1 MIFEIKEL
9 GERYKNNIAYT
20 AGGKSFTYC
29 ELFEKAKEIS
39 SEILKEK
46 TASAIIFG
54 NRNFETIAAIIA
66 CVLSKTAYIPVDM
79 NLPKSRKEKIIENS
93 GASLIIDCS
102 EEKIS
107 FKKIKEENSEN
118 ENAYVIFTSGSTGEP
133 KGVPVSYKNLD
144 NFIEWITKL
153 SPLNEFEH
161 ASVLNHASFS
171 FDLSTAAIYYSLF
184 GGHNLVQVENTADF
198 EKLFSE
204 IKENKVNIIVATPTF
219 LRLCLLNKDFSEEN
233 YPFIKC
239 IYFCGEMLQKSLV
252 KEIFKRFPEIKIINA
267 YGPTE
272 AASAVSAIE
281 ITEEILAKEELLPVG
296 KISSAATEI
305 TVENGEIVLKGKSVS
320 KGYLSGETGGFYKEN
335 GKNCFKTGDVGFIE
349 NGKLYCKGRFDSQ
362 IKYKGY
368 RIELSEIEAN
378 ISSVPGTENCAVI
391 AKRNPDGEV
400 RLIKAFVSGNVSEE
414 EIRKKLSENLPE
426 YMIPKSIKKLDFI
439 PFNKNGKIDRKE
451 LEKL

>member
-20 AGGKSFTYC
+20 AGGKSFTYR

-66 CVLSKTAYIPVDM
+66 CVPSKTAYIPVDM

-133 KGVPVSYKNLD
+133 KGVPVSYENLD
-144 NFIEWITKL
+144 NFIEWITKF

-204 IKENKVNIIVATPTF
+204 IKENKVNVIVATPTF

-349 NGKLYCKGRFDSQ
+349 NGKLYCKGRSDSQ

>member
-20 AGGKSFTYC
+20 AGGKNFTYC
-29 ELFEKAKEIS
+29 KLFEKAKEIS

-46 TASAIIFG
+46 AASAIIFG
-54 NRNFETIAAIIA
+54 SRNFETMAAIIA

-79 NLPKSRKEKIIENS
+79 NLPESRKEKIVKNS

-107 FKKIKEENSEN
+107 FKKIKEENCEN

-133 KGVPVSYKNLD
+133 KGVPVSYENLD

-161 ASVLNHASFS
+161 VVVLNHASFS

-198 EKLFSE
+198 EKMFSE
-204 IKENKVNIIVATPTF
+204 IKENKVNVIVATPTF

-252 KEIFKRFPEIKIINA
+252 KEIFKRFPKMKIINA

-281 ITEEILAKEELLPVG
+281 ITEEILEKEELLPVG

-335 GKNCFKTGDVGFIE
+335 GKNCFKTGDMGFIE

-378 ISSVPGTENCAVI
+378 ISSVSGTENCAVI
-391 AKRNPDGEV
+391 VKRNPEGEV

>member
-9 GERYKNNIAYT
+9 GEKYKNNIAYT
-20 AGGKSFTYC
+20 AGGKNFTYC
-29 ELFEKAKEIS
+29 KLFEKAKEIS
-39 SEILKEK
+39 SEVLKEK
-46 TASAIIFG
+46 AASAIIFG
-54 NRNFETIAAIIA
+54 SRNFETMAAIIA

-79 NLPKSRKEKIIENS
+79 NLPESRKEKIVKNS

-133 KGVPVSYKNLD
+133 KGVPVSYENLD

-161 ASVLNHASFS
+161 AVVLNHASFS

-184 GGHNLVQVENTADF
+184 GGHNLVQIENTADF
-198 EKLFSE
+198 EKMFSE
-204 IKENKVNIIVATPTF
+204 IKENKVNVIVATPTF

-239 IYFCGEMLQKSLV
+239 IYFCGEMLQKSLG
-252 KEIFKRFPEIKIINA
+252 KEIFKRFPKIKIINA

-281 ITEEILAKEELLPVG
+281 ITEEILEKEELLPVG

-335 GKNCFKTGDVGFIE
+335 GKNCFKTGDMGFIE

-378 ISSVPGTENCAVI
+378 ISSVSGTENCAVI
-391 AKRNPDGEV
+391 VKRNPEGEV

-439 PFNKNGKIDRKE
+439 PFNKNGKFDRKE

>member
-39 SEILKEK
+39 SEVLKEK
-46 TASAIIFG
+46 AASAIIFG
-54 NRNFETIAAIIA
+54 SRNFETMAAIIA

-79 NLPKSRKEKIIENS
+79 NLPESRKEKIVKIS

-133 KGVPVSYKNLD
+133 KGVPVSYENLD

-161 ASVLNHASFS
+161 VVVLNHASFS

-198 EKLFSE
+198 EKMFSE
-204 IKENKVNIIVATPTF
+204 IKENKVNVIVATPTF

-252 KEIFKRFPEIKIINA
+252 KEIFKRFPKMKIINA

-281 ITEEILAKEELLPVG
+281 ITEEILEKEELLPVG

-335 GKNCFKTGDVGFIE
+335 GKKCFKTGDMGFIE

-378 ISSVPGTENCAVI
+378 ISSVSGTENCAVI
-391 AKRNPDGEV
+391 VKRNPEGEV

-426 YMIPKSIKKLDFI
+426 YMIPKSIKKLAFI

>member
-9 GERYKNNIAYT
+9 GEKYKNNIAYT

-29 ELFEKAKEIS
+29 KLFEKAKEIS

-46 TASAIIFG
+46 AASAIIFG
-54 NRNFETIAAIIA
+54 SRNFETMAAIIA

-79 NLPKSRKEKIIENS
+79 NLPESRKEKIVKNS

-107 FKKIKEENSEN
+107 LKKIKEETSEN

-133 KGVPVSYKNLD
+133 KGVPVSYENLD

-161 ASVLNHASFS
+161 VVVLNHASFS

-198 EKLFSE
+198 EKMFSE
-204 IKENKVNIIVATPTF
+204 IKENKVNVIVATPTF

-281 ITEEILAKEELLPVG
+281 ITEEILEKEELLPVG

-335 GKNCFKTGDVGFIE
+335 GKKCFKTGDMGFIE

-378 ISSVPGTENCAVI
+378 ISSVSGTENCAVI
-391 AKRNPDGEV
+391 VKRNPEGEV

>member
-1 MIFEIKEL
+1 
-9 GERYKNNIAYT
+9 
-20 AGGKSFTYC
+20 
-29 ELFEKAKEIS
+29 
-39 SEILKEK
+39 
-46 TASAIIFG
+46 
-54 NRNFETIAAIIA
+54 
-66 CVLSKTAYIPVDM
+66 M
-79 NLPKSRKEKIIENS
+79 NLPENRKEKIVKNS

-102 EEKIS
+102 EENIS
-107 FKKIKEENSEN
+107 FKKIKEENCEN

-133 KGVPVSYKNLD
+133 KGVPVSYENLD

-184 GGHNLVQVENTADF
+184 GGHNLVQVENTEDF

-204 IKENKVNIIVATPTF
+204 IKENKVNVIVATPTF
-219 LRLCLLNKDFSEEN
+219 LRLCLFNKDFSEEN

-320 KGYLSGETGGFYKEN
+320 KGYLSGETGGFYKED

-391 AKRNPDGEV
+391 AKRNPEGEV

>member
-9 GERYKNNIAYT
+9 GEKYKNNIAYT

-39 SEILKEK
+39 SEVLKEK
-46 TASAIIFG
+46 AASAIIFG
-54 NRNFETIAAIIA
+54 SRNFETMAAIIA

-79 NLPKSRKEKIIENS
+79 NLPESRKEKIVKNS

-133 KGVPVSYKNLD
+133 KGVPVSYENLD

-198 EKLFSE
+198 EKMFSE
-204 IKENKVNIIVATPTF
+204 IKENKVNVIVATPTF

-252 KEIFKRFPEIKIINA
+252 KEIFKRFPKMKIINA

-320 KGYLSGETGGFYKEN
+320 KGYLSGERGGFYKEN
-335 GKNCFKTGDVGFIE
+335 GKNCFKTGDMGFIE

-378 ISSVPGTENCAVI
+378 ISSVSGTENCAVI
-391 AKRNPDGEV
+391 VKRNPEGEV

>member
-46 TASAIIFG
+46 AASAIIFG
-54 NRNFETIAAIIA
+54 NRKFETMAAIIA

-107 FKKIKEENSEN
+107 FKKIKEENFEN

-133 KGVPVSYKNLD
+133 KGVPVSYENLD

-204 IKENKVNIIVATPTF
+204 IKEKKVNVIVATPTF

-349 NGKLYCKGRFDSQ
+349 NGKLYCKGRSDSQ

>member
-20 AGGKSFTYC
+20 AGGKNFTYC
-29 ELFEKAKEIS
+29 KLFEKAKEIS

-46 TASAIIFG
+46 AASAIIFG
-54 NRNFETIAAIIA
+54 SRNFETMAAVIA

-79 NLPKSRKEKIIENS
+79 NLPESRKEKIVKNS

-107 FKKIKEENSEN
+107 FKKIKEENCEN

-133 KGVPVSYKNLD
+133 KGVPVSYENLD

-198 EKLFSE
+198 EKMFSE
-204 IKENKVNIIVATPTF
+204 IKENKVNVIVATPTF

-335 GKNCFKTGDVGFIE
+335 GKNCFKTGDMGFIE

-378 ISSVPGTENCAVI
+378 ISSVSGTENCAVI
-391 AKRNPDGEV
+391 VKRNPEGEV

>member
-9 GERYKNNIAYT
+9 GEKYKNNIAYT

-39 SEILKEK
+39 SEVLKEK
-46 TASAIIFG
+46 AASAIIFG
-54 NRNFETIAAIIA
+54 SRNFETMAAIIA

-79 NLPKSRKEKIIENS
+79 NLPESRKEKIVKNS

-107 FKKIKEENSEN
+107 FKKIKEETSEN

-133 KGVPVSYKNLD
+133 KGVPVSYENLD

-161 ASVLNHASFS
+161 AVVLNHASFS

-198 EKLFSE
+198 EKMFSE
-204 IKENKVNIIVATPTF
+204 IKENKVNVIVATPTF

-281 ITEEILAKEELLPVG
+281 ITEEILEKEELLPVG

-335 GKNCFKTGDVGFIE
+335 GKKCFKTGDMGFIE

-378 ISSVPGTENCAVI
+378 ISSVSGTENCAVI
-391 AKRNPDGEV
+391 VKRNPEGEV

>member
-9 GERYKNNIAYT
+9 GEKYKNNIAYT

-46 TASAIIFG
+46 AASAIIFG
-54 NRNFETIAAIIA
+54 SRNFETMAAIIA

-79 NLPKSRKEKIIENS
+79 NLPESRKEKIVKIS

-107 FKKIKEENSEN
+107 LKKIKEETSEN

-133 KGVPVSYKNLD
+133 KGVPVSYENLD

-161 ASVLNHASFS
+161 VVVLNHASFS
-171 FDLSTAAIYYSLF
+171 FDLSTAAIYYSLL
-184 GGHNLVQVENTADF
+184 GAHNLVQVENTADF

-204 IKENKVNIIVATPTF
+204 IKENKVNVIVATPTF

-252 KEIFKRFPEIKIINA
+252 KEIFKRFPKIKIINA

-281 ITEEILAKEELLPVG
+281 ITEEILEKEELLPVG

-335 GKNCFKTGDVGFIE
+335 EKNCFKTGDMGFIE

-378 ISSVPGTENCAVI
+378 ISSVSGTENCAVI
-391 AKRNPDGEV
+391 VKRNPEGEV

>member
-9 GERYKNNIAYT
+9 GEKYKNNIAYT

-39 SEILKEK
+39 SEVLKEK
-46 TASAIIFG
+46 AASAIIFG
-54 NRNFETIAAIIA
+54 SRNFETMAAIIA

-79 NLPKSRKEKIIENS
+79 NLPESRKEKIVKIS

-107 FKKIKEENSEN
+107 LKKIKEETSEN

-133 KGVPVSYKNLD
+133 KGVPVSYENLD

-198 EKLFSE
+198 EKMFSE
-204 IKENKVNIIVATPTF
+204 IKENKVNVIVATPTF

-281 ITEEILAKEELLPVG
+281 ITEEILEKEELLPVG

-335 GKNCFKTGDVGFIE
+335 GKKCFKTGDMGFIE

-378 ISSVPGTENCAVI
+378 ISSVSGTENCAVI
-391 AKRNPDGEV
+391 VKRNPEGEV

-439 PFNKNGKIDRKE
+439 PFNKNGKFDRKE

>member
-46 TASAIIFG
+46 AASAIIFG
-54 NRNFETIAAIIA
+54 SRNFETMAAIIA

-79 NLPKSRKEKIIENS
+79 NLPESRKEKIVKIS

-107 FKKIKEENSEN
+107 LKKIKEETSEN

-133 KGVPVSYKNLD
+133 KGVPVSYENLD

-204 IKENKVNIIVATPTF
+204 IKENKVNVIVATPTF

-252 KEIFKRFPEIKIINA
+252 KEIFKRFPKIKIINA

-320 KGYLSGETGGFYKEN
+320 KGYLSGERGGFYKEN
-335 GKNCFKTGDVGFIE
+335 GKNCFKTGDMGFIE

-378 ISSVPGTENCAVI
+378 ISSVSGTENCAVI
-391 AKRNPDGEV
+391 VKRNPEGEV

-426 YMIPKSIKKLDFI
+426 YMIPKSIKKLAFI

>member
-9 GERYKNNIAYT
+9 GEKYKNNIAYT

-39 SEILKEK
+39 SEVFKEK
-46 TASAIIFG
+46 AASAIIFG
-54 NRNFETIAAIIA
+54 SRNFETMAAIIA

-79 NLPKSRKEKIIENS
+79 NLPESRKEKIVKNS

-107 FKKIKEENSEN
+107 LKKIKEETSEN

-133 KGVPVSYKNLD
+133 KGVPVSYENLD

-198 EKLFSE
+198 EKMFSE
-204 IKENKVNIIVATPTF
+204 IKENKVNVIVATPTF

-252 KEIFKRFPEIKIINA
+252 K
-267 YGPTE
+267 
-272 AASAVSAIE
+272 
-281 ITEEILAKEELLPVG
+281 
-296 KISSAATEI
+296 
-305 TVENGEIVLKGKSVS
+305 
-320 KGYLSGETGGFYKEN
+320 
-335 GKNCFKTGDVGFIE
+335 
-349 NGKLYCKGRFDSQ
+349 
-362 IKYKGY
+362 
-368 RIELSEIEAN
+368 
-378 ISSVPGTENCAVI
+378 
-391 AKRNPDGEV
+391 
-400 RLIKAFVSGNVSEE
+400 
-414 EIRKKLSENLPE
+414 
-426 YMIPKSIKKLDFI
+426 
-439 PFNKNGKIDRKE
+439 
-451 LEKL
+451 

>member
-9 GERYKNNIAYT
+9 GEKYKNNIAYT

-46 TASAIIFG
+46 AASAIIFG
-54 NRNFETIAAIIA
+54 SRNFETMAAIIA

-79 NLPKSRKEKIIENS
+79 NLPKSRKEKIIKNS

-102 EEKIS
+102 EEKTS

-133 KGVPVSYKNLD
+133 KGVPVSYENLD

-204 IKENKVNIIVATPTF
+204 IKENKVNVIVATPTF

-335 GKNCFKTGDVGFIE
+335 GKNCFKTGDVGFVE
-349 NGKLYCKGRFDSQ
+349 NGKLYCKGRSDSQ

>member
-46 TASAIIFG
+46 AASAIIFG
-54 NRNFETIAAIIA
+54 SRNFETMAAIIA

-79 NLPKSRKEKIIENS
+79 NLPESRKEKIVKNS

-107 FKKIKEENSEN
+107 FKKIKEENCEN

-133 KGVPVSYKNLD
+133 KGVPVSYENLD

-161 ASVLNHASFS
+161 VVVLNHASFS

-198 EKLFSE
+198 EKMFSE
-204 IKENKVNIIVATPTF
+204 IKENKVNVIVATPTF

-252 KEIFKRFPEIKIINA
+252 KEIFKRFPKIKIINA

-272 AASAVSAIE
+272 AASAVSAIK
-281 ITEEILAKEELLPVG
+281 ITEEILEKEELLPVG

-335 GKNCFKTGDVGFIE
+335 GKNCFKTGDMGFIE

-378 ISSVPGTENCAVI
+378 ISSVSGTENCAVI
-391 AKRNPDGEV
+391 VKRNPEGEV

-426 YMIPKSIKKLDFI
+426 YMIPKSIKKLAFI

>member
-1 MIFEIKEL
+1 MQ
-9 GERYKNNIAYT
+9 
-20 AGGKSFTYC
+20 
-29 ELFEKAKEIS
+29 
-39 SEILKEK
+39 
-46 TASAIIFG
+46 
-54 NRNFETIAAIIA
+54 
-66 CVLSKTAYIPVDM
+66 V
-79 NLPKSRKEKIIENS
+79 RKEKIIENS

-184 GGHNLVQVENTADF
+184 GGHNLVQIENTADF

-204 IKENKVNIIVATPTF
+204 IKENKVNVIVATPTF

-252 KEIFKRFPEIKIINA
+252 KEIFKRFPKMKIINA

-281 ITEEILAKEELLPVG
+281 ITEEILEKEELLPVG

-320 KGYLSGETGGFYKEN
+320 
-335 GKNCFKTGDVGFIE
+335 
-349 NGKLYCKGRFDSQ
+349 
-362 IKYKGY
+362 
-368 RIELSEIEAN
+368 
-378 ISSVPGTENCAVI
+378 
-391 AKRNPDGEV
+391 
-400 RLIKAFVSGNVSEE
+400 
-414 EIRKKLSENLPE
+414 
-426 YMIPKSIKKLDFI
+426 
-439 PFNKNGKIDRKE
+439 
-451 LEKL
+451 

>member
-9 GERYKNNIAYT
+9 GEKYKNNIAYT

-39 SEILKEK
+39 SEVLKEK
-46 TASAIIFG
+46 AASAIIFG
-54 NRNFETIAAIIA
+54 SRNFETMAAIIA

-79 NLPKSRKEKIIENS
+79 NLPESRKEKIVKIS

-107 FKKIKEENSEN
+107 LKKIKEETSEN

-133 KGVPVSYKNLD
+133 KGVPVSYENLD

-161 ASVLNHASFS
+161 VVVLNHASFS

-204 IKENKVNIIVATPTF
+204 IKENKVNVIVATPTF

-252 KEIFKRFPEIKIINA
+252 KEIFKRFPKIKIINA

-335 GKNCFKTGDVGFIE
+335 GKNCFKTGDMGFIE

-378 ISSVPGTENCAVI
+378 ISSVSGTENCAVI
-391 AKRNPDGEV
+391 VKRNPEGEV

-426 YMIPKSIKKLDFI
+426 YMIPKSIKKLAFI

>member
-20 AGGKSFTYC
+20 AGGKNFTYC
-29 ELFEKAKEIS
+29 KLFEKAKEIS

-46 TASAIIFG
+46 AASAIIFG
-54 NRNFETIAAIIA
+54 SRNFETMAAVIA

-79 NLPKSRKEKIIENS
+79 NFPESRKEKIVKVS

-107 FKKIKEENSEN
+107 FKKIKEENCEN

-133 KGVPVSYKNLD
+133 KGVPVSYENLD

-198 EKLFSE
+198 EKMFSE
-204 IKENKVNIIVATPTF
+204 IKENKVNVIVATPTF

-252 KEIFKRFPEIKIINA
+252 KEIFKRFPKMKIINA

-281 ITEEILAKEELLPVG
+281 ITEEILEKEELLPVG

-335 GKNCFKTGDVGFIE
+335 GKNCFKTGDMGFIE

-378 ISSVPGTENCAVI
+378 ISSVSGTENCAVI
-391 AKRNPDGEV
+391 VKRNPEGEV

>member
-9 GERYKNNIAYT
+9 GEKYKNNIAYT
-20 AGGKSFTYC
+20 AGGKNFTYC
-29 ELFEKAKEIS
+29 KLFEKAKEIS
-39 SEILKEK
+39 SEVLKEK
-46 TASAIIFG
+46 AASAIIFG
-54 NRNFETIAAIIA
+54 SRNFETMAAIIA

-79 NLPKSRKEKIIENS
+79 NLPESRKEKIVKNS

-133 KGVPVSYKNLD
+133 KGVPVSYENLD

-161 ASVLNHASFS
+161 AVVLNHASFS

-184 GGHNLVQVENTADF
+184 GGHNLVQIENTADF
-198 EKLFSE
+198 EKMFSE
-204 IKENKVNIIVATPTF
+204 IKENKVNVIVATPTF

-252 KEIFKRFPEIKIINA
+252 KEIFKRFPKMKIINA

-281 ITEEILAKEELLPVG
+281 ITEEILEKEELLPVG

-320 KGYLSGETGGFYKEN
+320 KGYLSGETGGFYNEN
-335 GKNCFKTGDVGFIE
+335 GKNCFKTGDMGFIE

-378 ISSVPGTENCAVI
+378 ISSVSGTENCAVI
-391 AKRNPDGEV
+391 VKRNPEGEV

>member
-20 AGGKSFTYC
+20 AGGKNFTYC
-29 ELFEKAKEIS
+29 KLFEKAKEIS

-46 TASAIIFG
+46 AASAIIFG
-54 NRNFETIAAIIA
+54 SRNFETMAAIIA

-79 NLPKSRKEKIIENS
+79 NLPESRKEKIVKNS

-107 FKKIKEENSEN
+107 FKKIKEENCEN

-133 KGVPVSYKNLD
+133 KGVPVSYENLD

-198 EKLFSE
+198 EKMFSE
-204 IKENKVNIIVATPTF
+204 IKENKVNVIVATPTF

-335 GKNCFKTGDVGFIE
+335 GKNCFKTGDMGFIE

-378 ISSVPGTENCAVI
+378 ISSVSGTVNCAVI
-391 AKRNPDGEV
+391 VKRNPEGEV

>member
-9 GERYKNNIAYT
+9 GEKYKNNIAYT

-29 ELFEKAKEIS
+29 KLFEKAKEIS

-46 TASAIIFG
+46 AASAIIFG
-54 NRNFETIAAIIA
+54 SRNFETMAAIIA

-79 NLPKSRKEKIIENS
+79 NLPESRKEKIVKNS

-107 FKKIKEENSEN
+107 FKKIKEENCEN

-133 KGVPVSYKNLD
+133 KGVPVSYENLD

-204 IKENKVNIIVATPTF
+204 IKENKVNVIVATPTF

-252 KEIFKRFPEIKIINA
+252 KEIFKRFPKMKIINA

-281 ITEEILAKEELLPVG
+281 ITEEILEKEELLPVG

-335 GKNCFKTGDVGFIE
+335 EKNCFKTGDMGFIE

-378 ISSVPGTENCAVI
+378 ISSVSGTENCAVI
-391 AKRNPDGEV
+391 VKRNPEGEV

>member
-9 GERYKNNIAYT
+9 GEKYKNNIAYT

-29 ELFEKAKEIS
+29 KLFEKAKEIS

-46 TASAIIFG
+46 AASAIIFG
-54 NRNFETIAAIIA
+54 SRNFETMAAIIA

-79 NLPKSRKEKIIENS
+79 NLPESRKEKIVKNS

-107 FKKIKEENSEN
+107 FKKIKEENCEN

-133 KGVPVSYKNLD
+133 KGVPVSYENLD

-204 IKENKVNIIVATPTF
+204 IKENKVNVIVATPTF

-281 ITEEILAKEELLPVG
+281 ITEEILEKEELLPVG

-335 GKNCFKTGDVGFIE
+335 EKNCFKTGDMGFIE

-378 ISSVPGTENCAVI
+378 ISSVSGTENCAVI
-391 AKRNPDGEV
+391 VKRNPEGEV

>member
-29 ELFEKAKEIS
+29 ELFEKAKEIF

-46 TASAIIFG
+46 AASAIIFG
-54 NRNFETIAAIIA
+54 NRNFETMAAIIA

-79 NLPKSRKEKIIENS
+79 NIPKSRKEKIIENS

-107 FKKIKEENSEN
+107 LKKIKEENSEN

-133 KGVPVSYKNLD
+133 KGVPVLYENLD

-184 GGHNLVQVENTADF
+184 GGHNLVQVENAADF
-198 EKLFSE
+198 EKMFSE
-204 IKENKVNIIVATPTF
+204 IKENKVNVIVATPTF

-252 KEIFKRFPEIKIINA
+252 KEIFKRFPEIRIINA

-335 GKNCFKTGDVGFIE
+335 EKNCFKTGDVGFIE
-349 NGKLYCKGRFDSQ
+349 NGKLYCKGRSDSQ

-378 ISSVPGTENCAVI
+378 ISSVSGTENCAVI

>member
-9 GERYKNNIAYT
+9 GEKYKNNIAYT

-39 SEILKEK
+39 SEVLKEK
-46 TASAIIFG
+46 AASAIIFG
-54 NRNFETIAAIIA
+54 SRNFETMAAIIA

-79 NLPKSRKEKIIENS
+79 NLPESRKEKIVKNS

-107 FKKIKEENSEN
+107 FKKIKEENCEN

-133 KGVPVSYKNLD
+133 KGVPVSYENLD

-161 ASVLNHASFS
+161 VVVLNHASFS

-198 EKLFSE
+198 EKMFSE
-204 IKENKVNIIVATPTF
+204 IKENKVNVIVATPTF

-281 ITEEILAKEELLPVG
+281 ITEEILEKEELLPVG

-335 GKNCFKTGDVGFIE
+335 GKKCFKTGDMGFIE

-378 ISSVPGTENCAVI
+378 ISSVSGTENCAVI
-391 AKRNPDGEV
+391 VKRNPEGEV

>member
-9 GERYKNNIAYT
+9 GEKYKNNIAYT

-39 SEILKEK
+39 SEVLKEK
-46 TASAIIFG
+46 AASAIIFG
-54 NRNFETIAAIIA
+54 SRNFETMAAIIA

-79 NLPKSRKEKIIENS
+79 NLPESRKEKIVKIS

-107 FKKIKEENSEN
+107 LKKIKEETSEN

-133 KGVPVSYKNLD
+133 KGVPVSYENLD

-161 ASVLNHASFS
+161 VVVLNHASFS

-198 EKLFSE
+198 EKMFSE
-204 IKENKVNIIVATPTF
+204 IKENKVNVIVATPTF

-281 ITEEILAKEELLPVG
+281 ITEEILEKEELLPVG

-335 GKNCFKTGDVGFIE
+335 GKKCFKTGDMGFIE

-362 IKYKGY
+362 IKYNGY

-378 ISSVPGTENCAVI
+378 ISSVSGTENCAVI
-391 AKRNPDGEV
+391 VKRNPEGEV

>member
-9 GERYKNNIAYT
+9 GEKYKNNIAYT
-20 AGGKSFTYC
+20 AGGKNFTYC

-46 TASAIIFG
+46 AASAIIFG
-54 NRNFETIAAIIA
+54 SRNFETMAAIIA

-79 NLPKSRKEKIIENS
+79 NLPESRKEKIVKNS

-102 EEKIS
+102 EKKIS
-107 FKKIKEENSEN
+107 LKKIKEETSEN

-133 KGVPVSYKNLD
+133 KGVPVSYENLD

-161 ASVLNHASFS
+161 VVVLNHASFS

-198 EKLFSE
+198 EKMFSE
-204 IKENKVNIIVATPTF
+204 IKENKVNVIVATPTF

-252 KEIFKRFPEIKIINA
+252 KEIFKRFPKMKIINA

-281 ITEEILAKEELLPVG
+281 ITEEILEKEELLPVG

-335 GKNCFKTGDVGFIE
+335 GKNCFKTGDMGFIE

-378 ISSVPGTENCAVI
+378 ISSVSGTENCAVI
-391 AKRNPDGEV
+391 VKRNPEGEV

>member
-9 GERYKNNIAYT
+9 GEKYKNNIAYT

-46 TASAIIFG
+46 AASAIIFG
-54 NRNFETIAAIIA
+54 SRNFETMAAIIA

-79 NLPKSRKEKIIENS
+79 NLPESRKEKIVKNS

-107 FKKIKEENSEN
+107 FKKIKEENCEN

-133 KGVPVSYKNLD
+133 KGVPVSYENLD

-161 ASVLNHASFS
+161 VVVLNHASFS

-198 EKLFSE
+198 EKMFSE
-204 IKENKVNIIVATPTF
+204 IKENKVNVIVATPTF

-252 KEIFKRFPEIKIINA
+252 KEIFKRFPKMKIINA

-281 ITEEILAKEELLPVG
+281 ITEEILEKEELLPVG

-335 GKNCFKTGDVGFIE
+335 EKNCFKTGDMGFIE

-391 AKRNPDGEV
+391 VKRNPEGEV

-426 YMIPKSIKKLDFI
+426 YMIPKSIKKLAFI

>member
-39 SEILKEK
+39 SEVLKEK
-46 TASAIIFG
+46 AASAIIFG
-54 NRNFETIAAIIA
+54 SRNFETMAAIIA

-79 NLPKSRKEKIIENS
+79 NLPESRKEKIVKIS

-107 FKKIKEENSEN
+107 LKKIKEETSEN

-133 KGVPVSYKNLD
+133 KGVPVSYENLD

-161 ASVLNHASFS
+161 VVVLNHASFS

-198 EKLFSE
+198 EKMFSE
-204 IKENKVNIIVATPTF
+204 IKENKVNVIVATPTF

-252 KEIFKRFPEIKIINA
+252 KEIFKRFPKMKIINA

-281 ITEEILAKEELLPVG
+281 ITEEILEKEELLPVG

-335 GKNCFKTGDVGFIE
+335 GKNCFKTGDMGFIE

-378 ISSVPGTENCAVI
+378 ISSVSGTENCAVI
-391 AKRNPDGEV
+391 VKRNPEGEV

>member
-9 GERYKNNIAYT
+9 GEKYKNNIAYT

-39 SEILKEK
+39 SEVLKEK
-46 TASAIIFG
+46 AASAIIFG
-54 NRNFETIAAIIA
+54 SRNFETMAAIIA

-79 NLPKSRKEKIIENS
+79 NLPESRKEKIVKIS

-107 FKKIKEENSEN
+107 LKKIKEETSEN

-133 KGVPVSYKNLD
+133 KGVPVSYENLD

-198 EKLFSE
+198 EKMFSE
-204 IKENKVNIIVATPTF
+204 IKEKKVNVIVATPTF
-219 LRLCLLNKDFSEEN
+219 LRLCLLNKDFSKEN

-252 KEIFKRFPEIKIINA
+252 KEIFKRFPKMKIINA

-281 ITEEILAKEELLPVG
+281 ITEEILEKEELLPVG

-335 GKNCFKTGDVGFIE
+335 EKNCFKTGDMGFIE

-378 ISSVPGTENCAVI
+378 ISSVSGTENCAVI
-391 AKRNPDGEV
+391 VKRNPEGEV

-451 LEKL
+451 LGKL

>member
-1 MIFEIKEL
+1 
-9 GERYKNNIAYT
+9 
-20 AGGKSFTYC
+20 
-29 ELFEKAKEIS
+29 
-39 SEILKEK
+39 
-46 TASAIIFG
+46 
-54 NRNFETIAAIIA
+54 
-66 CVLSKTAYIPVDM
+66 
-79 NLPKSRKEKIIENS
+79 
-93 GASLIIDCS
+93 
-102 EEKIS
+102 
-107 FKKIKEENSEN
+107 
-118 ENAYVIFTSGSTGEP
+118 
-133 KGVPVSYKNLD
+133 
-144 NFIEWITKL
+144 
-153 SPLNEFEH
+153 
-161 ASVLNHASFS
+161 
-171 FDLSTAAIYYSLF
+171 
-184 GGHNLVQVENTADF
+184 
-198 EKLFSE
+198 
-204 IKENKVNIIVATPTF
+204 
-219 LRLCLLNKDFSEEN
+219 LNKDFSEEN

-281 ITEEILAKEELLPVG
+281 ITEEILEKEELLPVG

-349 NGKLYCKGRFDSQ
+349 NGKLYCKGRSDSQ

-378 ISSVPGTENCAVI
+378 ISSVPRTENCAVI

>member
-9 GERYKNNIAYT
+9 GEKYKNNIAYT

-46 TASAIIFG
+46 AASAIIFG
-54 NRNFETIAAIIA
+54 SRNFETMAAIIA

-79 NLPKSRKEKIIENS
+79 NLPESRKEKIVKNS

-107 FKKIKEENSEN
+107 LKKIKEETSEN

-133 KGVPVSYKNLD
+133 KGVPVSYENLD

-161 ASVLNHASFS
+161 VVVLNHASFS

-198 EKLFSE
+198 EKMFSE
-204 IKENKVNIIVATPTF
+204 IKENKVNVIVATPTF

-252 KEIFKRFPEIKIINA
+252 KEIFKRFPKIKIINA

-281 ITEEILAKEELLPVG
+281 ITEEILEKEELLPVG

-335 GKNCFKTGDVGFIE
+335 GKNCFKTGDMGFIE

-378 ISSVPGTENCAVI
+378 ISSVSGTENCAVI
-391 AKRNPDGEV
+391 VKRNPEGEV

>member
-9 GERYKNNIAYT
+9 GEKYKNNIAYT

-46 TASAIIFG
+46 AASAIIFG
-54 NRNFETIAAIIA
+54 SRNFETMAAIIA

-79 NLPKSRKEKIIENS
+79 NLPESRKEKIVKNS

-107 FKKIKEENSEN
+107 LKKIKEETSEN

-133 KGVPVSYKNLD
+133 KGVPVSYENLD

-161 ASVLNHASFS
+161 VVVLNHASFS

-198 EKLFSE
+198 EKMFSE
-204 IKENKVNIIVATPTF
+204 IKENKVNVIVATPTF

-252 KEIFKRFPEIKIINA
+252 KEIFKRFPKMKIINA

-272 AASAVSAIE
+272 AASAVSAIK
-281 ITEEILAKEELLPVG
+281 ITEEILEKEELLPDG

-335 GKNCFKTGDVGFIE
+335 GKNCFKTGDMGFIE

-378 ISSVPGTENCAVI
+378 ISSVSGTENCAVI
-391 AKRNPDGEV
+391 VKRNPEGEV

-426 YMIPKSIKKLDFI
+426 YMIPKSIKKLAFI
-439 PFNKNGKIDRKE
+439 TFNKNGKIDRKE

>member
-9 GERYKNNIAYT
+9 GEKYKNNIAYT

-29 ELFEKAKEIS
+29 ELFEKSKEIS

-46 TASAIIFG
+46 AASAIIFG
-54 NRNFETIAAIIA
+54 SRNFETMAAIIA

-79 NLPKSRKEKIIENS
+79 NLPESRKEKIVKIS

-107 FKKIKEENSEN
+107 LKKIKEETSEN

-133 KGVPVSYKNLD
+133 KGVPVSYENLD

-161 ASVLNHASFS
+161 VVVLNHASFS

-198 EKLFSE
+198 EKMFSE
-204 IKENKVNIIVATPTF
+204 IKENKVNVIVATPTF

-281 ITEEILAKEELLPVG
+281 ITEEILEKEELLPVG

-335 GKNCFKTGDVGFIE
+335 GKNCFKTGDMGFIE

-378 ISSVPGTENCAVI
+378 ISSVSGTENCAVI
-391 AKRNPDGEV
+391 VKRNPEGEV

>member
-9 GERYKNNIAYT
+9 GEKYKNNIAYT

-54 NRNFETIAAIIA
+54 SRNFETMAAIIA
-66 CVLSKTAYIPVDM
+66 CALSKTAYIPVDM
-79 NLPKSRKEKIIENS
+79 NLPESRKEKIVKIS

-107 FKKIKEENSEN
+107 FKKIKEENCEN

-133 KGVPVSYKNLD
+133 KGVPVSYENLD

-204 IKENKVNIIVATPTF
+204 IKENKVNVIVATPTF

-281 ITEEILAKEELLPVG
+281 ITEEILEKEELLPVG

>member
-29 ELFEKAKEIS
+29 KLFEKAKEIS

-46 TASAIIFG
+46 AASAIIFG
-54 NRNFETIAAIIA
+54 SRNFETMAAIIA

-79 NLPKSRKEKIIENS
+79 NLPESRKEKIVKNS

-107 FKKIKEENSEN
+107 FKKIKEENCEN

-133 KGVPVSYKNLD
+133 KGVPVSYENLD

-153 SPLNEFEH
+153 SPLNEFKH
-161 ASVLNHASFS
+161 VVVLNHASFS

-198 EKLFSE
+198 EKMFSE
-204 IKENKVNIIVATPTF
+204 IKENKVNVIVATPTF

-252 KEIFKRFPEIKIINA
+252 KEIFKRFPKMKIINA

-281 ITEEILAKEELLPVG
+281 ITEEILEKEELLPVG

-335 GKNCFKTGDVGFIE
+335 GKNCFKTGDMGFIE

-378 ISSVPGTENCAVI
+378 ISSVSGTENCAVI
-391 AKRNPDGEV
+391 VKRNPEGEV

>member
-9 GERYKNNIAYT
+9 GEKYKNNIAYT

-29 ELFEKAKEIS
+29 KLFEKAKEIS

-46 TASAIIFG
+46 AASAIIFG
-54 NRNFETIAAIIA
+54 SRNFETMAAIIA

-79 NLPKSRKEKIIENS
+79 NLPESRKEKIVKNS

-107 FKKIKEENSEN
+107 FKKIKEENCEN

-133 KGVPVSYKNLD
+133 KGVPVSYENLD

-153 SPLNEFEH
+153 SPLNEFKH
-161 ASVLNHASFS
+161 VVVLNHASFS

-198 EKLFSE
+198 EKMFSE
-204 IKENKVNIIVATPTF
+204 IKENKVNVIVATPTF

-252 KEIFKRFPEIKIINA
+252 KEIFKRFPKMKIINA

-281 ITEEILAKEELLPVG
+281 ITEEILEKEELLPVG

-335 GKNCFKTGDVGFIE
+335 GKNCFKTGDMGFIE

-378 ISSVPGTENCAVI
+378 ISSVSGTENCAVI
-391 AKRNPDGEV
+391 VKRNPEGEV

-426 YMIPKSIKKLDFI
+426 YMIPKSIKKLAFI

>member
-9 GERYKNNIAYT
+9 GEKYKNNIAYT

-39 SEILKEK
+39 SEVLKEK
-46 TASAIIFG
+46 AASAIIFG
-54 NRNFETIAAIIA
+54 SRNFETMAAIIA

-79 NLPKSRKEKIIENS
+79 NLPESRKEKIVKIS

-107 FKKIKEENSEN
+107 LKKIKEETSEN

-133 KGVPVSYKNLD
+133 KGVPVSYENLD

-161 ASVLNHASFS
+161 VVVLNHASFS

-204 IKENKVNIIVATPTF
+204 IKENKVNVIVATPTF

-252 KEIFKRFPEIKIINA
+252 KEIFKRFPKIKIINA

-281 ITEEILAKEELLPVG
+281 ITEEILEKEELLPVG

-335 GKNCFKTGDVGFIE
+335 EKNCFKTGDMGFIE

-378 ISSVPGTENCAVI
+378 ISSVSGTENCAVI
-391 AKRNPDGEV
+391 VKRNPEGEV

>member
-9 GERYKNNIAYT
+9 GKKYRNNIAYT
-20 AGGKSFTYC
+20 AGGKSFTYF

-46 TASAIIFG
+46 AASAIISG
-54 NRNFETIAAIIA
+54 SRNFETMAAIIA
-66 CVLSKTAYIPVDM
+66 CVLSKTAYVPVDM
-79 NLPKSRKEKIIENS
+79 NLPESRREKIIKNS

-107 FKKIKEENSEN
+107 FKKIKEEQDEN

-133 KGVPVSYKNLD
+133 KGVPVSYENLD

-153 SPLNEFEH
+153 SPLDEFEH
-161 ASVLNHASFS
+161 AVVLNHASFS

-184 GGHNLVQVENTADF
+184 GGHNFVQIENTADF
-198 EKLFSE
+198 EKMFSE
-204 IKENKVNIIVATPTF
+204 IEESKVNVIVATPTF
-219 LRLCLLNKDFSEEN
+219 LRLCLLNKDFSEGN

-252 KEIFKRFPEIKIINA
+252 KEIFKRFPEIKVINA

-281 ITEEILAKEELLPVG
+281 ITEEIIEKEELLPVG

-320 KGYLSGETGGFYKEN
+320 KGYLSGETGGFYEEN
-335 GKNCFKTGDVGFIE
+335 GKNCFKTGDIGFIK
-349 NGKLYCKGRFDSQ
+349 NGKLYCKGRLDSQ

-378 ISSVPGTENCAVI
+378 ISSVSGTENCAVI
-391 AKRNPDGEV
+391 VKRNPDGEV

>member
-20 AGGKSFTYC
+20 AGGKNFTYC
-29 ELFEKAKEIS
+29 KLFEKAKEIS

-46 TASAIIFG
+46 AASAIIFG
-54 NRNFETIAAIIA
+54 SRNFETMAAIIA

-79 NLPKSRKEKIIENS
+79 NLPESRKEKIVKNS

-107 FKKIKEENSEN
+107 FKKIKEENCEN

-133 KGVPVSYKNLD
+133 KGVPVSYENLD

-161 ASVLNHASFS
+161 VVVLNHASFS

-198 EKLFSE
+198 EKMFSE
-204 IKENKVNIIVATPTF
+204 IKENKVNVIVATPTF

-252 KEIFKRFPEIKIINA
+252 KEIFKRFPKMKIINA

-281 ITEEILAKEELLPVG
+281 ITEEILEKEELLPVG

-335 GKNCFKTGDVGFIE
+335 GKNCFKTGDMGFIE

-378 ISSVPGTENCAVI
+378 ISSVSGTENCAVI
-391 AKRNPDGEV
+391 VKRNPEGEV

-426 YMIPKSIKKLDFI
+426 YMIPKSIKKLAFI